1 MKFFRDAWPVV
12 VIVAT
17 IAGVAWTAAWN
28 LRDFLAA
35 QIAASENRLA
45 AQIAASEN
53 RLAARIAASETGLA
67 AQTARIATSEN
78 RLAARIA
85 ASETGLAARIA
96 ASETELAAQIAT
108 RENRLAAQ
116 IAASENRLAEND
128 AHLAGQIA
136 ELRQYLVDHLGDH
149 AGRGST
155 PSLARGAMLRTE
167 ERAGTDATARLPA
180 VQVLRAG
187 NRTEERAGTD
197 ATAGGGRRCP
207 RGPGADAD
215 DQRRRRPCP
224 DIQPAGRHAH
234 RGLAVAR

>member
-17 IAGVAWTAAWN
+17 IAGAAWTAAWN
-28 LRDFLAA
+28 VRDFLAA
-35 QIAASENRLA
+35 QIAASENRLTAQIA
-45 AQIAASEN
+45 ASETGLTVRIAASEN
-53 RLAARIAASETGLA
+53 RLAAQAAQIATSETGLA
-67 AQTARIATSEN
+67 AQ
-78 RLAARIA
+78 IA
-85 ASETGLAARIA
+85 ASESR
-96 ASETELAAQIAT
+96 LAAQIAAS
-108 RENRLAAQ
+108 ENRLAAQ

-149 AGRGST
+149 AGHGST

-187 NRTEERAGTD
+187 NRTEERAVTD

-224 DIQPAGRHAH
+224 DVSRQDRQAH
-234 RGLAVAR
+234 RRLEATR

>member
-1 MKFFRDAWPVV
+1 MDVASDRRRVAVPPARVRSWNVGGERAASPGGSENRFMKFFRDAWPVV

-17 IAGVAWTAAWN
+17 IAGAAWTAAWN
-28 LRDFLAA
+28 VRDFLTAR
-35 QIAASENRLA
+35 IAASETGLA

-53 RLAARIAASETGLA
+53 RLAARIV
-67 AQTARIATSEN
+67 
-78 RLAARIA
+78 
-85 ASETGLAARIA
+85 
-96 ASETELAAQIAT
+96 
-108 RENRLAAQ
+108 
-116 IAASENRLAEND
+116 ASENRLAEND

-224 DIQPAGRHAH
+224 DSQPAGPPGASTP
-234 RGLAVAR
+234 

>member
-17 IAGVAWTAAWN
+17 IAGAAWTAAWN
-28 LRDFLAA
+28 VRDFLAA
-35 QIAASENRLA
+35 QIAASENRLTA
-45 AQIAASEN
+45 RIATSETGLTARIAASEN
-53 RLAARIAASETGLA
+53 RLAAQA
-67 AQTARIATSEN
+67 ARIATSEN

-85 ASETGLAARIA
+85 ASETGLAAQIA
-96 ASETELAAQIAT
+96 ASENRLAARIVASET
-108 RENRLAAQ
+108 RLAAQ

-128 AHLAGQIA
+128 AHLAAQIA

-155 PSLARGAMLRTE
+155 LSPARGAMLRTG
-167 ERAGTDATARLPA
+167 AGRDGRATARLPA

-187 NRTEERAGTD
+187 NRTEERAGMD

-215 DQRRRRPCP
+215 ERRRRRPCP
-224 DIQPAGRHAH
+224 DNQPAGPPGASTP
-234 RGLAVAR
+234 